1 MRLEI
6 PFFEKWLTEKN
17 NCFMNERVLKY
28 LYDIRIAIDEI
39 DSYFLNREKRFEDY
53 TKDTLLK
60 RAIERD
66 LEIIGEALNRIL
78 IIEPEFPI
86 QNARKI
92 VGLRNQIIHAYDNIS
107 DENIWGIII
116 NHLPILKAEIVSLIK

>member
-1 MRLEI
+1 
-6 PFFEKWLTEKN
+6 
-17 NCFMNERVLKY
+17 MNEKILKY
-28 LYDIRIAIDEI
+28 LYDIKLAIDEI
-39 DSYFLNREKRFEDY
+39 DSYFLNRERRFEDY
-53 TKDTLLK
+53 SKDTILK

-66 LEIIGEALNRIL
+66 LEIIGEAINRIL

-116 NHLPILKAEIVSLIK
+116 NHLPNLKIEIEKLIL